1 VAREIR
7 GSKITQLPNYEIT
20 KFLRS
25 WEVDSAY
32 MCLAVPGKILSI
44 AGADELRIGR
54 VSFGGIVKEV
64 NLACVPEAKIGDY
77 VIVHV
82 GFALS
87 VVDEA
92 EAQITLDYLRQIG
105 ELQALES
112 GGGEAPDEVEKPS

>member
-1 VAREIR
+1 
-7 GSKITQLPNYEIT
+7 
-20 KFLRS
+20 
-25 WEVDSAY
+25 

-44 AGADELRIGR
+44 TGADEMRMGR

-64 NLACVPEAKIGDY
+64 NFACVPEAKIGDY
-77 VIVHV
+77 VVVHV

-105 ELQALES
+105 ELQELES
-112 GGGEAPDEVEKPS
+112 AGRATPDEAGKQS